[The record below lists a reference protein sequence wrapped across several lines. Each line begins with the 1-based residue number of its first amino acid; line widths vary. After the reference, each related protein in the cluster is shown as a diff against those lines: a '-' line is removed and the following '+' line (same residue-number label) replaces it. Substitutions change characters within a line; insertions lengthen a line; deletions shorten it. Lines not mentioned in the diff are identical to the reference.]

1 MSWPDASYGVIA
13 GIIRERTGLVF
24 PPSRR
29 GEIEQAL
36 ARALPHGSDP
46 EAIRSLLETD
56 DEAKEA
62 LIAELTIGESYF
74 LRDTG
79 QFTLLRELL
88 PRLAAAR
95 GDIPIRVWSAGCATG
110 EEPYSVAILSEQLGL
125 TGRVAVFGT
134 DISRARLAHARR
146 GVYRPWSLRGVADD
160 VIDRFFE
167 RRGPHFH
174 IRPSLRQRVDFRYLN
189 LAEDRFPS
197 LTAGIWGMDVILCR
211 NVLIYFDRET
221 IARVARGLVGTLT
234 GDGWLVLGAS
244 DPAISDLVDVD
255 VVLTKAGLAYRRPRQ
270 AGEEDA
276 AHPLVLEPAP
286 PPAPPPETET
296 DLAGAP
302 AAEATPAPVPLP
314 LEAAEPAGDGAA
326 AGAEA
331 APVDAEAVPVD
342 AEAAPDHD
350 ARLAELEH
358 AYGSRVY
365 ARAEALARE
374 AIAAGAGG
382 VRPWIL
388 LIRALAN
395 RGCLAEA
402 GQAAASALERHR
414 ESAELLYLHALLL
427 SQSSLHAEAA
437 SAARRALYLDRDMIV
452 AHMALSN
459 ARARLGDA
467 EGARRA
473 LRNADILL
481 GRLSPDA
488 VVPASDG
495 QGAGRLKQMI
505 RAQLSV
511 LAAA

>member
-1 MSWPDASYGVIA
+1 MSWSDPSFGIIA

-29 GEIEQAL
+29 REIEQAL
-36 ARALPHGSDP
+36 ARALPHNRDP
-46 EAIRSLLETD
+46 EAIRSLLETN

-95 GDIPIRVWSAGCATG
+95 TDVPVRVWSAGCATG

-125 TGRVAVFGT
+125 ARRVSVLGT

-167 RRGPHFH
+167 RRGAHFH

-221 IARVARGLVGTLT
+221 IARVARGLAGTLT
-234 GDGWLVLGAS
+234 DDGWLVLGAS
-244 DPAISDLVDVD
+244 DPAIGELADVD
-255 VVLTKAGLAYRRPRQ
+255 VVLTKAGLAYRRRRT
-270 AGEEDA
+270 AGEVDLVQ
-276 AHPLVLEPAP
+276 PLALEPAP
-286 PPAPPPETET
+286 PAP
-296 DLAGAP
+296 GP
-302 AAEATPAPVPLP
+302 AAVAEPEVAASPPSHVRAMPPAPVSVP
-314 LEAAEPAGDGAA
+314 
-326 AGAEA
+326 AEA
-331 APVDAEAVPVD
+331 AAASPDAGV
-342 AEAAPDHD
+342 
-350 ARLAELEH
+350 RLAELET
-358 AYGSRVY
+358 AYGAGAY
-365 ARAEALARE
+365 ARAEALAR
-374 AIAAGAGG
+374 AAVAGDPED

-388 LIRALAN
+388 LVRSLAN
-395 RGCLAEA
+395 RGCLADA
-402 GQAAASALERHR
+402 GQAAAAALERHR
-414 ESAELLYLHALLL
+414 DSAELLYLHALLL

-437 SAARRALYLDRDMIV
+437 SAAKRALYLDRDMIV

-473 LRNADILL
+473 LRNADVLL
-481 GRLSPDA
+481 ARLSPDA